1 MVIGGEVREQF
12 GSHVPSWASTEPP
25 MVIGGEAAATTPRS
39 SLRSFNG
46 AADGDRRRVGCVVGY
61 IEDRGV
67 ASTEPPMVIGGEF
80 LGPFLS
86 GGVRAGFNGAADG
99 DRRRG
104 EREAPTRVREAGC
117 FNGAADGD
125 RRRACCPSG
134 NASLPLGASTEPPMV
149 IGGEL
154 GGKGS
159 R

>member
-1 MVIGGEVREQF
+1 
-12 GSHVPSWASTEPP
+12 

-125 RRRACCPSG
+125 RRRGPPAATGPDEG
-134 NASLPLGASTEPPMV
+134 DDASTEPPMV
-149 IGGEL
+149 IGGENTPDGIARRAL
-154 GGKGS
+154 EELQRS
-159 R
+159 RRW